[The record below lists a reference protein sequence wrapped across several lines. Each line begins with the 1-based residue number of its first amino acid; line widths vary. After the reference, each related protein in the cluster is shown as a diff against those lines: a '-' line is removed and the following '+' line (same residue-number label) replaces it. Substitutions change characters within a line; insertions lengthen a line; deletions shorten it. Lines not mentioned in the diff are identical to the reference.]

1 MPESSNKL
9 LLYISNSLHYNVT
22 LMEALMN
29 QVLDIKAPTYFTR
42 LKQQIF
48 QSYSNFV
55 YSFFIFV
62 GAPGKEETPP
72 HMGIPPREE
81 WFGLKAY
88 TLSSAPTVRILGWL
102 AAVTLSFAIFLV
114 VCLTVSR
121 CFALWDLWFE
131 AIRRPDRESSVQRF
145 LRIFS
150 FWLMVAGIASWILCA
165 ILS

>member
-1 MPESSNKL
+1 
-9 LLYISNSLHYNVT
+9 
-22 LMEALMN
+22 MEAHMN
-29 QVLDIKAPTYFTR
+29 QVSHFKVPAFFIK
-42 LKQQIF
+42 LKSQIL
-48 QSYSNFV
+48 QSYANFV
-55 YSFFIFV
+55 YSLFIFV

-72 HMGIPPREE
+72 HKGIPPREE

-88 TLSSAPTVRILGWL
+88 TLSSAPTVRILGWT
-102 AAVTLSFAIFLV
+102 AAVTLSLAIFLV

-150 FWLMVAGIASWILCA
+150 FWLMVAGIASWFLCA